1 MAVFSRSG
9 SPCHGLETIEKGT
22 EQMKVDNFFSPID
35 IAISGLQA
43 QGKHM
48 QVISSNVAN
57 ARTSDAG
64 KGEPYR
70 RLEAAFKSDGDLGG
84 VELGEI
90 LPDMGDF
97 LRIYDPSSPR
107 ADEQGYVSMPN
118 INLPL
123 EMMNLSIATRM
134 YQANVAVLKRYQ
146 RMVETTLEL
155 LR

>member
-1 MAVFSRSG
+1 
-9 SPCHGLETIEKGT
+9 
-22 EQMKVDNFFSPID
+22 MKIDNFFSPID
-35 IAISGLQA
+35 IAISGLRA
-43 QGKHM
+43 QGKQM
-48 QVISSNVAN
+48 EVISSNIAN
-57 ARTSDAG
+57 ARTTDAG
-64 KGEPYR
+64 NGEPYR
-70 RLEAAFKSDGDLGG
+70 RLEAMFKSDGDLGG
-84 VELGEI
+84 VTLDEI

-97 LRIYDPSSPR
+97 LKVYDPGDPR
-107 ADEQGYVSMPN
+107 ADEDGYIAMPN